1 MLLNL
6 TNSLAFTPTDNLSAG
21 IYCESCFGPSYG
33 DLEFYIDSPLNG
45 EGKLRSYV
53 NDVGFRIADKDEINT
68 LTGDK
73 LIIGQRSESTLLELE
88 VW

>member
-1 MLLNL
+1 
-6 TNSLAFTPTDNLSAG
+6 
-21 IYCESCFGPSYG
+21 
-33 DLEFYIDSPLNG
+33 
-45 EGKLRSYV
+45 V
-53 NDVGFRIADKDEINT
+53 NEVGFRIADKDEINT